1 MSQKYIKR
9 QNKNS
14 HNVAFGKYYATAV
27 YDSHFIGTEELAD
40 FIQRQASVKKSDIKA
55 VLQELGEAMKHFF
68 ELGQKIKLDGIGIMK
83 VGFSSIGVNKVE
95 DCTSATITT
104 RRVLF
109 QPETERVVVGQEKKK
124 DGTVKQKYV
133 NAITLLKD
141 VVFEET
147 HDNSMNVESE
157 ESPAGGSGNS
167 ENSGSG
173 SGPAE
178 SAENAENGSGN
189 SGSGNSENS
198 GNGENTENSGSG
210 SGSNTNATPHSDQGS
225 ENDSNGTNSVAAPV
239 ISGVSPFEETSQ
251 VSISGPD
258 GATIYYSENGDDP
271 DSNDTLY
278 TQPFTIDETTTIKA
292 VAIKDGVSSEV
303 TTKVFTKGTGG
314 SGGFE
319 TGS

>member
-1 MSQKYIKR
+1 MSQKFIKT
-9 QNKNS
+9 QNKNEYNPKS
-14 HNVAFGKYYATAV
+14 YGKYYATAV
-27 YDSHFIGTEELAD
+27 YDNHFIGTEELAD

-167 ENSGSG
+167 ENSG
-173 SGPAE
+173 
-178 SAENAENGSGN
+178 
-189 SGSGNSENS
+189 
-198 GNGENTENSGSG
+198 NGENTENSGSG
-210 SGSNTNATPHSDQGS
+210 SGSNT
-225 ENDSNGTNSVAAPV
+225 NDSNGTNSVAAPV

-271 DSNDTLY
+271 DANDTLY

-292 VAIKDGVSSEV
+292 IAIKDGVSSQV

>member
-109 QPETERVVVGQEKKK
+109 QPETERVVVGQEKKS

-178 SAENAENGSGN
+178 SAENAENGSG
-189 SGSGNSENS
+189 SQG
-198 GNGENTENSGSG
+198 GSG
-210 SGSNTNATPHSDQGS
+210 SSN
-225 ENDSNGTNSVAAPV
+225 TNSVAAPV
-239 ISGVSPFEETSQ
+239 ISGVNPFEETSQ

-271 DSNDTLY
+271 DTNDTLY

-292 VAIKDGVSSEV
+292 IAIKDGVTSQV